1 MMYALEIS
9 IVVSFAFLVL
19 VLQNVTLFFFLCLAD
34 VLDTMKLT
42 SWTFFFVRA
51 YHESGVQVADDDDSD
66 PDEDTVV
73 DVNMTDDGFET
84 WSSVRN
90 QVGVLPGHEDFI

>member
-1 MMYALEIS
+1 M
-9 IVVSFAFLVL
+9 
-19 VLQNVTLFFFLCLAD
+19 
-34 VLDTMKLT
+34 
-42 SWTFFFVRA
+42 
-51 YHESGVQVADDDDSD
+51 ADDDDSD